1 VKRFFTPVLH
11 KDCPVDRETR
21 VQISGSRESDRAGWT
36 LLSWIDPSSVV
47 MASARSSRT
56 GRKESIITFLVVRYT
71 ECCLIVHSIFLVA
84 RTGKENA
91 VERRPAA
98 VLACTLLALSII
110 ELLASPSLS
119 FALEKYGRPLPS
131 MEQPG
136 DAAAREA
143 EETLFG
149 GYFLS
154 AAFLSNPTFAAR
166 PDNTGLVG
174 LRHMLH
180 LETDLYKQYL
190 TFYTDQNFFSDRTKG
205 WIELSEW
212 DGTFALTGL
221 VDRFGWRIQYERDAP
236 LDRSGLKQAYADSLA
251 TARFQAIQDL
261 SWWRVMFPDQNLTA
275 YAGAGWLFHN
285 SNYFARPDNTGK
297 ALFRYVAHADLD
309 LYKNRIVLYGDMNL
323 FTDREAGNTLSPT
336 ELDWIIGLAVRV
348 REDMELSIYREQDQ
362 PLDKPGLV
370 QKYVAVQLRYS
381 FDVPKRFWKQ

>member
-1 VKRFFTPVLH
+1 MT
-11 KDCPVDRETR
+11 
-21 VQISGSRESDRAGWT
+21 
-36 LLSWIDPSSVV
+36 
-47 MASARSSRT
+47 
-56 GRKESIITFLVVRYT
+56 
-71 ECCLIVHSIFLVA
+71 CLILRHTQFYPIVYSIFLVS
-84 RTGKENA
+84 RTRAESPLG
-91 VERRPAA
+91 RRQIKTF
-98 VLACTLLALSII
+98 ACAFGFLVLSII
-110 ELLASPSLS
+110 GLLASPSLS

-131 MEQPG
+131 MEQS
-136 DAAAREA
+136 DDKAAREA

-212 DGTFALTGL
+212 DGTYALTGL
-221 VDRFGWRIQYERDAP
+221 VDRFGWRVQYERDAP
-236 LDRSGLKQAYADSLA
+236 LDKSGTKQVYADALL
-251 TARFQAIQDL
+251 TARFQSTEDV
-261 SWWRVMFPDQNLTA
+261 SWWKRLFPNQSLNA

-285 SNYFARPDNTGK
+285 SHYFARPDNSGR

-309 LYKNRIVLYGDMNL
+309 LYKNRLVLYGDMNF
-323 FTDREAGNTLSPT
+323 FTDREAGNALSPT
-336 ELDWIIGLAVRV
+336 ELDWIIGLALRF
-348 REDMELSIYREQDQ
+348 RENTELSVYLEQDQ

-381 FDVPKRFWKQ
+381 FDVPKRFWKK